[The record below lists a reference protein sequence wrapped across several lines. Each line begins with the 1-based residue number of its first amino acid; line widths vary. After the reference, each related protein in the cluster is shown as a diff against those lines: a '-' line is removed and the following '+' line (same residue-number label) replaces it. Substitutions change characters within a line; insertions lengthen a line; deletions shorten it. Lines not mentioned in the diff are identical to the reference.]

1 MLLNNVSCI
10 LSEPELLSQYLPMDE
25 DLIDI
30 LIIDE
35 ASQVSIAESISLML
49 RAKQV
54 VVLGMSCN
62 MVQSEQL
69 T

>member
-35 ASQVSIAESISLML
+35 ASHTKPNQYH
-49 RAKQV
+49 
-54 VVLGMSCN
+54 
-62 MVQSEQL
+62 
-69 T
+69 